1 MKRRPPPPT
10 HHGRFA
16 AALARSA
23 AYKARLDVFA
33 EWLAEGYTLPEI
45 QNGMGIGRGTSERY
59 LAEIRKGLGWQA
71 R

>member
-1 MKRRPPPPT
+1 MKRKPPAPT
-10 HHGRFA
+10 HNGRIA

-23 AYKARLDVFA
+23 AYKARLEAFA

-59 LAEIRKGLGWQA
+59 LAEIRRQLGPQA
-71 R
+71 V